1 MRNDVL
7 IHYGV
12 KGMLWRKGKKGSQ
25 LPSGNQRLH
34 TAADPESRFGRA
46 FKPIKKPAIK
56 SKEEKEAEKKAEEAY
71 KRRQAKKEEVKKI
84 ADKYKEKVKQREQS
98 QVNTHTQSGT
108 GGNSKSIKLTNR
120 QRSEYSRMIAPKAIT
135 SPKLSNVSTANRNV
149 NSLRRNAVNSNLD
162 KLPVAKG
169 YVYHK
174 PVTKT
179 IKKTV
184 EKTTK
189 SKGSS
194 SGSSGGGSQDRHNT
208 VGSFKTK
215 SSGGSSD
222 STPKERLWVTTETT
236 KKKRR

>member
-12 KGMLWRKGKKGSQ
+12 KGMLWRKGKKGPQ
-25 LPSGNQRLH
+25 LPSGNQRLG
-34 TAADPESRFGRA
+34 TASDPESRFGSA

-71 KRRQAKKEEVKKI
+71 KRRQAKKEEVRKI
-84 ADKYKEKVKQREQS
+84 ADKYREKVKQREQS
-98 QVNTHTQSGT
+98 QTNTHTQSST
-108 GGNSKSIKLTNR
+108 GGNSKSIKLTNH

-135 SPKLSNVSTANRNV
+135 SPKPSNMSTATRKV
-149 NSLRRNAVNSNLD
+149 NSLKRTTVNSNLD

-174 PVTKT
+174 PSRPITR
-179 IKKTV
+179 
-184 EKTTK
+184 TT
-189 SKGSS
+189 SSSSSGGGSSS
-194 SGSSGGGSQDRHNT
+194 SGSSSSDRPKRNG

-215 SSGGSSD
+215 TSGGSQNPAPRD
-222 STPKERLWVTTETT
+222 YEDLYKN
-236 KKKRR
+236 KKRR

>member
-12 KGMLWRKGKKGSQ
+12 KGMLWRKGKKGPQ

-71 KRRQAKKEEVKKI
+71 KRRQAKKEEVRKI

-98 QVNTHTQSGT
+98 QANTHTQSGT

-135 SPKLSNVSTANRNV
+135 SPKPSNISTATRKA
-149 NSLRRNAVNSNLD
+149 NSLKRNTVNSNLD

-174 PVTKT
+174 PSRP
-179 IKKTV
+179 I
-184 EKTTK
+184 KTTT
-189 SKGSS
+189 SSSSSGGSS
-194 SGSSGGGSQDRHNT
+194 SGGSSSGGSSSSDRAKRKG

-215 SSGGSSD
+215 SSGGSQNPAPRGYED
-222 STPKERLWVTTETT
+222 LYKN
-236 KKKRR
+236 KKRR